1 MLLQSV
7 TALLRVPARS
17 NANTVSVA
25 LGDEENIA
33 SLHLHNGSGFAVFAS
48 AIDSPAATI
57 THRENTVVVN
67 FAERIEIVNHGKSK
81 LFEFALVDS
90 TLTRTLEGVT
100 REEHILHVVKFIIFD
115 LATFDVAAVA
125 VVYFVI
131 QPRRAFFCVAASALH
146 FQQIY
151 HLFGILLAL
160 LDGTEIIIAASFH
173 CNLPPMICFDA
184 RIYF

>member
-1 MLLQSV
+1 MRDATIFADKDVVVMLLQSV

-67 FAERIEIVNHGKSK
+67 FAERIEIVSHGKSK
-81 LFEFALVDS
+81 LFEFALFLNPGR
-90 TLTRTLEGVT
+90 LTSS
-100 REEHILHVVKFIIFD
+100 
-115 LATFDVAAVA
+115 
-125 VVYFVI
+125 
-131 QPRRAFFCVAASALH
+131 PP
-146 FQQIY
+146 
-151 HLFGILLAL
+151 HLWGKW
-160 LDGTEIIIAASFH
+160 GRV
-173 CNLPPMICFDA
+173 C
-184 RIYF
+184 